1 MAVQSVAGV
10 PKAAAATKLKVAKIG
25 EVGYAVLQGY
35 RHESSNAVLAVLDA
49 GFGDVLPS

>member
-25 EVGYAVLQGY
+25 KRRVALQAV
-35 RHESSNAVLAVLDA
+35 
-49 GFGDVLPS
+49 PS

>member
-25 EVGYAVLQGY
+25 EGGYAVVPRTEMLCGCP
-35 RHESSNAVLAVLDA
+35 RIRIA
-49 GFGDVLPS
+49 